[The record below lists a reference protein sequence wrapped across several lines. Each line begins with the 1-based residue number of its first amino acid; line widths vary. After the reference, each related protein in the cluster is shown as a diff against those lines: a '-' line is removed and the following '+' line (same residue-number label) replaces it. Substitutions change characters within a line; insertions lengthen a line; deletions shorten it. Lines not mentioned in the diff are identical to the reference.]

1 MTGDETYSIV
11 LSTASPFKFNDV
23 VLASIDPDTYEG
35 KALDPFVAMDDLSRL
50 AKMPIRPGCRN
61 CPSSRNARAMWW
73 TRPGWKRK

>member
-35 KALDPFVAMDDLSRL
+35 KKLDPFVAMEDLSKA
-50 AKMPIRPGCRN
+50 AKLPIPASMN
-61 CPSSRNARAMWW
+61 CPISRNARATWW
-73 TRPGWKRK
+73 TRPRWKGK